1 MTSGVAS
8 SGILR
13 TNRKRYLGGEGMAV
27 RILRILVWAN
37 LLGLL
42 LIFNGEGVGV
52 CQMAVPDAVSTPPPC
67 VPPFAIQQPA
77 TPKAAVGLLMAGN
90 ARFVAGA
97 TKLYAPR
104 PNQCPWGSGQT
115 PYAIIVSCSDARVPP
130 EILFD
135 TGNNQIFIVRVAGNT
150 VGNPHIDPPEFPP
163 LGQQNSLMFQSA
175 LYAAHLSPSIRKGV
189 KLVFVLGHSD
199 CGAVK
204 EAIGPGMFKCPSTL
218 AITQNICPAVKAV
231 PSGDLDAT
239 IRQNVIEQVNLLKS
253 TPPFSNLI
261 RDPNPPLMIIGG
273 VYNIA
278 TGKVTIVT
286 PIP

>member
-1 MTSGVAS
+1 M
-8 SGILR
+8 
-13 TNRKRYLGGEGMAV
+13 
-27 RILRILVWAN
+27 RISRILVWAN

-42 LIFNGEGVGV
+42 LIFNGVGVGV
-52 CQMAVPDAVSTPPPC
+52 CQTAAPDAVSPPPSC
-67 VPPFAIQQPA
+67 VPPFAIEEPA
-77 TPKAAVGLLMAGN
+77 TPRAALNLLMAGN

-104 PNQCPWGSGQT
+104 PNQCPWGAGQT
-115 PYAIIVSCSDARVPP
+115 PYAVIVSCSDARVPP

-150 VGNPHIDPPEFPP
+150 VGNPHVDPPEFPP
-163 LGQQNSLMFQSA
+163 LDQQNSLMFQSA

-189 KLVFVLGHSD
+189 KLIFVLGHSS
-199 CGAVK
+199 CGAVQ

-239 IRQNVIEQVNLLKS
+239 IRQNVIDQVNLLKS
-253 TPPFSNLI
+253 TPPFNNLI
-261 RDPNPPLMIIGG
+261 RDPNPVLMIVGG
-273 VYNIA
+273 VYDIV
-278 TGKVTIVT
+278 TGKVTIVISV
-286 PIP
+286 P